1 MIYCVW
7 YPSGGFGHFVN
18 AVLTLYGNN
27 FVRPKGALEFS
38 SNGNS
43 HSLDLVTPKYIHECW
58 PGGIEFDQ
66 SKNYSVL
73 IDNGIDNES
82 KQFKLVL
89 PQAEV
94 VKICY
99 TDYSWPIVARTAIDK
114 AMNSSIDREL
124 TTDAWDID
132 DDWAR
137 REKYFLYLRDHKFR
151 FQWKDDT
158 WGEYAINI
166 EQICDYRQL
175 YKALDQI
182 VHMGHFKSTW
192 EKWRDANDVY
202 ISPVEISK
210 KIITKVKNKQ
220 PHDLTHI
227 TDLWTQAVLYYF
239 IYLEFHIEVPHND
252 YSNWFTNTTD
262 IVKMLEDNGV
272 NVDSF

>member
-18 AVLTLYGNN
+18 AVLTLNGHD
-27 FVRPKGALEFS
+27 FVRPNGALKFS

-43 HSLDLVTPKYIHECW
+43 HSLDLVVPKYLHGCW
-58 PGGIEFDQ
+58 PGGIDFDQ
-66 SKNYSVL
+66 TKNYSVL

-82 KQFKLVL
+82 KQFKSVF
-89 PQAEV
+89 PEAEV
-94 VKICY
+94 IKICY

-114 AMNSSIDREL
+114 AANSSIHREL
-124 TTDAWDID
+124 STDEWNNN

-137 REKYFLYLRDHKFR
+137 REKYFLYLRDHEFR
-151 FQWKDDT
+151 FRWKEDT
-158 WGEYAINI
+158 QVEYAINI
-166 EQICDYRQL
+166 EQICDYQ
-175 YKALDQI
+175 KFFEALNQI
-182 VHMGHFKSTW
+182 VHIDHFESTW
-192 EKWRDANDVY
+192 EQWRNANDLY

-210 KIITKVKNKQ
+210 KVITKVKNKQ
-220 PHDLTHI
+220 PHDLTYVK
-227 TDLWTQAVLYYF
+227 DLWSQAVLYYF